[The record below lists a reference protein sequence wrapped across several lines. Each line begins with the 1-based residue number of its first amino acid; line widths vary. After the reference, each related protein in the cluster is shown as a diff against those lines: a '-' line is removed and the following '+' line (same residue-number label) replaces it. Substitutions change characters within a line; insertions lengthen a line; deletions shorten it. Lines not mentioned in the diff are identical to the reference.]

1 MVAAAGRSPAALALA
16 LGAGLCL
23 AACAD
28 STGSGPAA
36 APGEDRLAPLRE
48 FEARR
53 RATADFAR
61 LPPSDRALGP
71 DPISLRRIPGSA
83 WLASALRGRDQLVLL
98 DAASLAELGR
108 APAPASPVG
117 LAVTAG
123 GEVLVAGEA
132 SPRIERYAAHS
143 GGLTP
148 AGALV
153 LEGIHGLRD
162 LAVGPEG
169 VAYALD
175 ERAGALIT
183 VPLPAADVERGERV
197 IPREDREEEPLC
209 AAPFRVERLPH
220 HLVVA
225 CLVDHALVVR
235 RVGEDGHA
243 LAEGEVRIR
252 HDGPIWGFAAAPL
265 GDDELLI
272 AAGGVEDHPL
282 DRTGGFFGYIDSFV
296 FLYRVNARAELL
308 SAVNVSDLG
317 VVTPKALAIDVDAA
331 GAVRVTAAGYGGAA
345 RVDLRW
351 PPGGRGARGVPTS
364 EVRAIPPGVAALAQ
378 LDAGAL
384 AYADPLLDAWFLDRG
399 GEIARAPSDV
409 GDAGADA
416 GAPPRSAASRLGE
429 ALFFTTLMAPWNTG
443 QGALSRFTCE
453 TCHFEGTI
461 DGRTHHTGRGEVRAT
476 TKPLLGLFNNR
487 PHFSR
492 ALDPDLATMVDNE
505 FRVAGAK
512 SERDPWFSLSAA
524 EVPWIREI
532 GVGEGP
538 FTPVELRAALMELL
552 MDLTHRPNPA
562 AQGRSRFT
570 ELERAGAGVFRD
582 RCERCHA
589 ARLSA
594 DDQASAVPFDR
605 WESLIFT
612 REGPIVWGRDGYER
626 TGVLPYVHERGARP
640 PSLRRVSRKLPYFT
654 NGSARSLRE
663 VLERARAGEGAFAHD
678 GATAGA
684 APLAAHEVEA
694 LLGFLELL

>member
-1 MVAAAGRSPAALALA
+1 MVAAAGRSPAALAFA

-28 STGSGPAA
+28 SPGSGTAA
-36 APGEDRLAPLRE
+36 APAEDRLAPLRE

-53 RATADFAR
+53 RAAADFAR

-71 DPISLRRIPGSA
+71 DPSSLRRVPGST

-98 DAASLAELGR
+98 DAGSLAELGR

-132 SPRIERYAAHS
+132 SPRIARYTAHS

-153 LEGIHGLRD
+153 LEGVHGLRD

-169 VAYALD
+169 VVYALD

-183 VPLPAADVERGERV
+183 FPLPQPGGELV
-197 IPREDREEEPLC
+197 VTREGRQEEPLC
-209 AAPFRVERLPH
+209 AAPFRVERAPH

-252 HDGPIWGFAAAPL
+252 HDGPIWGFAAAPA
-265 GDDELLI
+265 GDGELLI

-296 FLYRVNARAELL
+296 FLYRVKERAELL

-317 VVTPKALAIDVDAA
+317 VITPKALAIEVDAA

-351 PPGGRGARGVPTS
+351 PSGGSGARGAPAS
-364 EVRAIPPGVAALAQ
+364 EVRAIPPGVAALAP

-399 GEIARAPSDV
+399 GEIARASS
-409 GDAGADA
+409 DAGDA

-512 SERDPWFSLSAA
+512 SDRDPWFSLSAA
-524 EVPWIREI
+524 EVPWIREL
-532 GVGEGP
+532 GVGEEP
-538 FTPVELRAALMELL
+538 FTPVELRQALMEFL
-552 MDLTHRPNPA
+552 MDFTHRPNPA
-562 AQGRSRFT
+562 AQGRSGFSER
-570 ELERAGAGVFRD
+570 ERAGAGVFRD

-594 DDQASAVPFDR
+594 DDPASAVPFER
-605 WESLIFT
+605 WEPLIFT

-626 TGVLPYVHERGARP
+626 TGVEPYVHERGARP
-640 PSLRRVSRKLPYFT
+640 PSLRRVARKQPYFT
-654 NGSARSLRE
+654 NGSARSLGE
-663 VLERARAGEGAFAHD
+663 VLGRARAGEGGAFAHD
-678 GATAGA
+678 GAAAGA
-684 APLAAHEVEA
+684 APLISDEVEA
-694 LLGFLELL
+694 LLAFLELL